1 MANGFRSMSVLNGL
15 GQHIAR
21 HRNHDFLNAAMAA
34 SALATQADGGITL
47 SERYRIDG
55 IVARLDRL
63 RIYDPHKI
71 AQILDGFLTELHD
84 NPEAARG
91 TLFHKLTR
99 VSEDREAAELIVR
112 IALSVCRSG
121 VGFSA
126 SRRVLFAEICAV
138 LGYAPGRFLGERRPG
153 E

>member
-1 MANGFRSMSVLNGL
+1 MSILDGLNVR
-15 GQHIAR
+15 IAR
-21 HRNHDFLNAAMAA
+21 HRSHDFLNAAMAC
-34 SALATQADGGITL
+34 SALATRADGRITL
-47 SERYRIDG
+47 SERDRIDG
-55 IVARLDRL
+55 IVARLERL
-63 RIYDPHKI
+63 RIYDPHKV
-71 AQILDGFLTELHD
+71 ARILDGFLTELRD

-91 TLFHKLTR
+91 VLLGKLGR
-99 VSEDREAAELIVR
+99 IAEDREAAELIVR